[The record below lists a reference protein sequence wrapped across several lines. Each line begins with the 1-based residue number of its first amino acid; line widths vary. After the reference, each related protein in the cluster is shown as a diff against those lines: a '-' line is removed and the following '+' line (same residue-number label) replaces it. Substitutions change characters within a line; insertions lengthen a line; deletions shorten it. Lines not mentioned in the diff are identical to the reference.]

1 MVYWGVHL
9 GCWNSQL
16 RNFHGNL
23 SAEAVINLVGE
34 VQTGDL
40 QAVVY
45 DFEVSKWTCLYSC
58 TTTDNYMHIHNNYLE
73 SQDVCE

>member
-9 GCWNSQL
+9 GCWNNQL

-45 DFEVSKWTCLYSC
+45 DFEVSK
-58 TTTDNYMHIHNNYLE
+58 
-73 SQDVCE
+73 